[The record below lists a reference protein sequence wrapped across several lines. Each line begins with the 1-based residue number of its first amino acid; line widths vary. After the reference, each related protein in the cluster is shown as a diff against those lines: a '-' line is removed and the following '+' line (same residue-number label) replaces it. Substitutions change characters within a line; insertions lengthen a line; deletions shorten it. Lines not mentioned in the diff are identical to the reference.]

1 MLSGV
6 DSVSLAGLRAKGVT
20 ITTSEALAVAQSL
33 FESGADDACPPFGP
47 LSRENIVLR
56 RDGSVTS
63 TACAASPTVL
73 EAAVLVEEL
82 LPEGP
87 ALVPGPLRYTLGRA
101 LHEVAAPPFD
111 SLADFSRALRRF
123 ETGGRATIVRALYA
137 RAEDPPTVVE
147 SAWQAIGLPFAA
159 TLVAGI
165 ALIGAGEAM
174 HISRAERVS
183 AIAVTARPAIDAR
196 PIVFNPPPMIRAC
209 AGGVG
214 RCDANPPSSP
224 GRGPPRPPAA
234 AAAPLRLPLAL
245 ARPHQD
251 QVRRALVLPRG
262 CAPRTP
268 PHALSRAASSAR
280 FHLR

>member
-63 TACAASPTVL
+63 TAFAATPTVL

-82 LPEGP
+82 LPEGH
-87 ALVPGPLRYTLGRA
+87 ALVPGALRYTLGRA

-137 RAEDPPTVVE
+137 RAEEPPPVVE
-147 SAWQAIGLPFAA
+147 SAWQAVGLPFAA

-165 ALIGAGEAM
+165 ALICAGEAM
-174 HISRAERVS
+174 HISRPVRVS
-183 AIAVTARPAIDAR
+183 AIAATASPAIDAR
-196 PIVFNPPPMIRAC
+196 PIVFNPPPMIVRVPAASIRVPAASVGATPTPLRHRAV
-209 AGGVG
+209 A
-214 RCDANPPSSP
+214 RRDPP
-224 GRGPPRPPAA
+224 PPR
-234 AAAPLRLPLAL
+234 
-245 ARPHQD
+245 HS
-251 QVRRALVLPRG
+251 G
-262 CAPRTP
+262 F
-268 PHALSRAASSAR
+268 LSRVFGRIKIR
-280 FHLR
+280 FDEL